1 MVHIKVITGVD
12 TDSSGSIL
20 TSVLTMTHSQVTLP
34 KVPLKIKSTNTKQ
47 EILSS
52 YRVLEHDLN
61 EIQEQQLVLFV
72 VVGLLIVLIV
82 I

>member
-1 MVHIKVITGVD
+1 
-12 TDSSGSIL
+12 
-20 TSVLTMTHSQVTLP
+20 MTHSQVTLS

-72 VVGLLIVLIV
+72 VVGLLIVMIV

>member
-1 MVHIKVITGVD
+1 
-12 TDSSGSIL
+12 
-20 TSVLTMTHSQVTLP
+20 MTHPQVTLP

-72 VVGLLIVLIV
+72 VVGLLIVMI
-82 I
+82 II

>member
-1 MVHIKVITGVD
+1 MENR
-12 TDSSGSIL
+12 SID
-20 TSVLTMTHSQVTLP
+20 LP
-34 KVPLKIKSTNTKQ
+34 KLPPRIKSSNTKT

-61 EIQEQQLVLFV
+61 ELQEQQLVLFV

-82 I
+82 L

>member
-1 MVHIKVITGVD
+1 
-12 TDSSGSIL
+12 
-20 TSVLTMTHSQVTLP
+20 MTHPQVTLP

-72 VVGLLIVLIV
+72 VVGLLIVMIV

>member
-1 MVHIKVITGVD
+1 
-12 TDSSGSIL
+12 
-20 TSVLTMTHSQVTLP
+20 MTHSQVTLP

-72 VVGLLIVLIV
+72 LVGLLIVMIV

>member
-1 MVHIKVITGVD
+1 
-12 TDSSGSIL
+12 
-20 TSVLTMTHSQVTLP
+20 MTHSQVTLP

-72 VVGLLIVLIV
+72 VVGLLIVMIV